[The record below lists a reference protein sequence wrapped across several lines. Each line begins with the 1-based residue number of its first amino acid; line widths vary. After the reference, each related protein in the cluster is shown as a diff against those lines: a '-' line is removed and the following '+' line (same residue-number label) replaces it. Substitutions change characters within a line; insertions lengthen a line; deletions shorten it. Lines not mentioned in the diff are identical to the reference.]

1 MRDYEELCLSTVSD
15 TVFRKKKGMS
25 LDAARNCLGECSL
38 TAVRVHEETSGKTEK
53 ERVWMAASGSAWVRT
68 SGYVQVLTVK
78 GIYKSLP
85 VVRQSK
91 FEKAKTSSLDEA
103 KRLLGACSLSKV
115 VLCDEEDRI
124 ILQDGKPREEMVW
137 LSLSCT
143 YWVRAVASD
152 SVGFVL

>member
-1 MRDYEELCLSTVSD
+1 MIDYEKLGLSAVSV
-15 TVFRKKKGMS
+15 TAFRKKKGMS
-25 LDAARNCLGECSL
+25 LDGARNCLGECSL
-38 TAVRVHEETSGKTEK
+38 TAIRLQGESSDKEEK

-68 SGYVQVLTVK
+68 LGFAQVWTVK

-103 KRLLGACSLSKV
+103 QKLLGACSLSKV
-115 VLCDEEDRI
+115 VLCDEKDRI
-124 ILQDGKPREEMVW
+124 VMQDGKPRKEMVW

-143 YWVRAVASD
+143 YWVRAIASD
-152 SVGFVL
+152 NVGFVL